1 MRASE
6 VSVFDEKDLEFIEIL
21 RNLNISRNVAST
33 LVYLSSV
40 EEATSKDLEMG
51 SELRQPEV
59 SIAMRELRS
68 FGWIDER
75 EIKKEGK
82 GRPMKI
88 YKLAVPL
95 PEIVVHLEKQTLLDA
110 QRTME
115 NIEKL
120 KKLQL
125 NKTGYP
131 LNSR

>member
-33 LVYLSSV
+33 LAYLSSV

-88 YKLAVPL
+88 YKLAVPI
-95 PEIVVHLEKQTLLDA
+95 PEIVIHLEKQTMHETQKA
-110 QRTME
+110 ME

-120 KKLQL
+120 KNLQL
-125 NKTGYP
+125 NK
-131 LNSR
+131 

>member
-1 MRASE
+1 MMMRASE
-6 VSVFDEKDLEFIEIL
+6 VNVFDETDLEFIEIL

-33 LVYLSSV
+33 LAYLSSV
-40 EEATSKDLEMG
+40 EEATSKDLELG

-68 FGWIDER
+68 YGWIDER

-88 YKLAVPL
+88 YKLAVPM
-95 PEIVVHLEKQTLLDA
+95 PEIVVHLEKQTMEEA
-110 QRTME
+110 KRTME

-120 KKLQL
+120 KNLQL
-125 NKTGYP
+125 NK
-131 LNSR
+131 

>member
-33 LVYLSSV
+33 LAYLSSV

-68 FGWIDER
+68 YGWIDER

-88 YKLAVPL
+88 YKLAIPM
-95 PEIVVHLEKQTLLDA
+95 PEIVVYLEKQTM
-110 QRTME
+110 QETQKTME

-120 KKLQL
+120 KNLQL
-125 NKTGYP
+125 NK
-131 LNSR
+131 

>member
-6 VSVFDEKDLEFIEIL
+6 VSVFDERDLEFIDIL

-33 LVYLSSV
+33 LAYLSSV
-40 EEATSKDLEMG
+40 DEATSKDLELG

-68 FGWIDER
+68 YGWIDER

-82 GRPMKI
+82 GRPMKV
-88 YKLAVPL
+88 YRLALPL
-95 PEIVVHLEKQTLLDA
+95 HEIVNHLERQTREEA

-120 KKLQL
+120 KNLHFGK
-125 NKTGYP
+125 
-131 LNSR
+131 S

>member
-33 LVYLSSV
+33 LAYLSSV

-95 PEIVVHLEKQTLLDA
+95 PEIVVHLEKQTMQETQKA
-110 QRTME
+110 ME

-120 KKLQL
+120 KNLQL
-125 NKTGYP
+125 NK
-131 LNSR
+131 

>member
-33 LVYLSSV
+33 LAYLSSV

-88 YKLAVPL
+88 YKLAVPI
-95 PEIVVHLEKQTLLDA
+95 PEIVIHLEKQTMQETQKA
-110 QRTME
+110 ME

-120 KKLQL
+120 KNLQL
-125 NKTGYP
+125 NK
-131 LNSR
+131 